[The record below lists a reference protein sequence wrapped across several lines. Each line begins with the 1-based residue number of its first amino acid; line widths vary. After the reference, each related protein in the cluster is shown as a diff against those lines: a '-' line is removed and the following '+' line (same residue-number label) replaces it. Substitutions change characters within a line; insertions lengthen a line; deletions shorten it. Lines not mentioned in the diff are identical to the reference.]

1 MSKTIYLEKQDPWT
15 TLTTWIYCHF
25 WMMHTAEKLGHKSY
39 INWPKGKS
47 LKVYEDIQKFS
58 EIPNLYDWY
67 FEQPMFESR
76 PNCDETWTWEWW
88 QDPTSPSLMG
98 MPLAYMKEY
107 FKRNLKFNRSTN
119 ARGQALVDKYKIDFK
134 NTIGITWRGT
144 DAVTDGRPR
153 QSIETYFPFIDE
165 ILEKNPNMRIA
176 CTAEEVGILGPLFS
190 RYPNAFN
197 IDEFISAP
205 NGCDVNPERFSGV
218 SGYERGL
225 QPALMVWLFSKCA
238 HYIKN
243 RSSTGAVASWISDG
257 RIVNIGHEET
267 LSYNLA
273 YDYVEIEG
281 KKYTLDNKLIG

>member
-1 MSKTIYLEKQDPWT
+1 MKSIYLEKSDPWT

-25 WMMHTAEKLGHKSY
+25 WMMHSAEQLGHKSY
-39 INWPKGKS
+39 INWHQNGC
-47 LKVYEDIQKFS
+47 LEVYRDDAMFAK
-58 EIPNLYDWY
+58 IPNMYNWY
-67 FEQPMFESR
+67 FEQPMFETP
-76 PNCDETWTWEWW
+76 PNRDETWVWEGWN
-88 QDPTSPSLMG
+88 DPSKTSIMAK
-98 MPLAYMKEY
+98 PLSYMKQY
-107 FKRNLKFNRSTN
+107 FKAHLKFNAATN
-119 ARGQALVDKYKIDFK
+119 ARGEALASKYNIDFA

-165 ILEKNPNMRIA
+165 ILKKNPNMRIM
-176 CTAEEVGILGPLFS
+176 CTAEEQGILAPLFT

-205 NGCDVNPERFSGV
+205 NGCEVNPERLKQV

-243 RSSTGAVASWISDG
+243 RSSSGAVASWLSDG
-257 RIVNIGHEET
+257 RIVCIGHEET